1 MIVTTTHTPLS
12 NENELTA
19 AILSNE
25 FEMSSTFIVKDSMQ
39 YDQLIKTIID
49 YYIGSDNLT
58 DNIIHHNYNSK
69 DVFPEELFDI
79 YYKEYIKIAHK
90 TSEEIMQ
97 ELLVDLDFV
106 NMAINHL
113 VNSIK
118 EFIVDNGIDQYK
130 LDDIINNAFGYERH
144 KDLDDFINSRIEEI
158 GTKNFKL
165 ALENNPEYGIIP
177 ESYKES
183 VDQEIDQ
190 VDEIEEIISLLL
202 EVDPLEYEII
212 KEYIKGKT

>member
-25 FEMSSTFIVKDSMQ
+25 FELSSTVVVKDSMQ
-39 YDQLIKTIID
+39 YDKLIKTILE
-49 YYIGSDNLT
+49 YYIDVENLI
-58 DNIIHHNYNSK
+58 DNIIHHNYKSK
-69 DVFPEELFDI
+69 DIFPEELFDI
-79 YYKEYIKIAHK
+79 YYKEYTKIAHK

-118 EFIVDNGIDQYK
+118 EFIVDSGIEQYK
-130 LDDIINNAFGYERH
+130 LDDMINNAFGYEQH
-144 KDLDDFINSRIEEI
+144 KDLDDFIDSRIEEI

-165 ALENNPEYGIIP
+165 ALEKNPEYGIIP

>member
-1 MIVTTTHTPLS
+1 MIVTTNHTPLS

-19 AILSNE
+19 AILTNE
-25 FEMSSTFIVKDSMQ
+25 FELSSTVTVKDSMQ
-39 YDQLIKTIID
+39 YDKFIKTILE
-49 YYIGSDNLT
+49 YYIGVGNLT
-58 DNIIHHNYNSK
+58 DNILYHRYQSE
-69 DVFPEELFDI
+69 DVFSEELVDI

-97 ELLVDLDFV
+97 ELFVDLDFV

-144 KDLDDFINSRIEEI
+144 KDLDDFIDSRIEEI

-183 VDQEIDQ
+183 VDQVIDQ
-190 VDEIEEIISLLL
+190 VDEVDEIISLLA
-202 EVDPLEYEII
+202 EVDPSEYEII
-212 KEYIKGKT
+212 KEYIRGKL

>member
-90 TSEEIMQ
+90 TSEEIIQ

-106 NMAINHL
+106 NMAIDHL
-113 VNSIK
+113 VDSIK
-118 EFIVDNGIDQYK
+118 EFIVDNGIEQYK

-144 KDLDDFINSRIEEI
+144 EDLDNFIDSRIEEI

-165 ALENNPEYGIIP
+165 ALEKNPEYGIIP

-183 VDQEIDQ
+183 VDQVIDQ